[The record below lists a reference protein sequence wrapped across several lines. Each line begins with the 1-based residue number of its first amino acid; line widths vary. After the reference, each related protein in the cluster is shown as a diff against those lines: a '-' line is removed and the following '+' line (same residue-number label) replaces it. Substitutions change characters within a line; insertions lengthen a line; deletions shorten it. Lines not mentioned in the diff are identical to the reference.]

1 MNVPLILAG
10 SLAVLGAGVHGAG
23 GEILVVRN
31 LSPAS
36 LPGSRFGGP
45 KATMAMI
52 RASWHIATV
61 GFLTAGVALLLAGT
75 VLDRGVERAVA
86 IVGSSAATGFAAVV
100 VGVGLASNRA
110 TGALWRHP
118 GPALLS
124 VTAVLA
130 WIGAL

>member
-10 SLAVLGAGVHGAG
+10 SLAVLGASVHGAG

-52 RASWHIATV
+52 MTRNGKAT
-61 GFLTAGVALLLAGT
+61 T
-75 VLDRGVERAVA
+75 R
-86 IVGSSAATGFAAVV
+86 SSSRIRNV
-100 VGVGLASNRA
+100 SNR
-110 TGALWRHP
+110 R
-118 GPALLS
+118 
-124 VTAVLA
+124 
-130 WIGAL
+130 